1 MQSPSVLEELFFVRP
16 KYPKISASDT
26 KNPRVGFYI
35 MVVWLLIQATP
46 ILFAKYGAQYYKIDE
61 VWVFV
66 ENCLQN
72 SNLIVFNN
80 AARVPFTTTGGLTLF
95 RQCVN
100 VDALPADYF
109 GISRRLEKLFSV

>member
-1 MQSPSVLEELFFVRP
+1 MAAYPSDPNIVR
-16 KYPKISASDT
+16 
-26 KNPRVGFYI
+26 
-35 MVVWLLIQATP
+35 Q
-46 ILFAKYGAQYYKIDE
+46 YGAQYYKIDE

-109 GISRRLEKLFSV
+109 RDQQEIGKTLQCLIDKNVY